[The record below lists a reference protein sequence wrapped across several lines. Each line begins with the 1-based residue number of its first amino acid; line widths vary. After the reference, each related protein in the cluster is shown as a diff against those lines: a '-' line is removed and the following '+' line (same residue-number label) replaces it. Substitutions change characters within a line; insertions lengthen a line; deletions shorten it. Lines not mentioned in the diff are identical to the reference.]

1 MTDTNTKPS
10 DAIQRYE
17 TDVRGEDRDPYPL
30 DTDDEGRF
38 VLHCDHL
45 AALARAREEAR
56 REAEERERAESQR
69 AVDGVRRL
77 LEAAQREAEFWKP
90 YRIRKE
96 DGDEVL
102 CISLR
107 FSRLALKSY
116 RGDPRELIW
125 NALQRAPDDAIRA
138 LGRATPTPQ
147 GESRVDQKRPP
158 SPEALV
164 DALQDRVHTA
174 SGPLI
179 QSKPVTPQGE
189 TKEND

>member
-1 MTDTNTKPS
+1 VTDTNTKPS
-10 DAIQRYE
+10 EAIQRYE

-56 REAEERERAESQR
+56 REALQDAKFAAEATGR
-69 AVDGVRRL
+69 VVTDG
-77 LEAAQREAEFWKP
+77 
-90 YRIRKE
+90 
-96 DGDEVL
+96 
-102 CISLR
+102 
-107 FSRLALKSY
+107 LA
-116 RGDPRELIW
+116 R
-125 NALQRAPDDAIRA
+125 
-138 LGRATPTPQ
+138 LGRYEQGYARARADIEYAIHSLLTPTPQ

-158 SPEALV
+158 PPEDLV
-164 DALQDRVHTA
+164 DALQDRVHPA